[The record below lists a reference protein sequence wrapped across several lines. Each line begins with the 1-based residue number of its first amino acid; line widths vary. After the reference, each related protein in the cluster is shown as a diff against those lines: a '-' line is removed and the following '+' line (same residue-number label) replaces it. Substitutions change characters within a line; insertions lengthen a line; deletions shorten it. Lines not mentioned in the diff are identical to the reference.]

1 MKKHLLVLS
10 SALFLAWTCSSDT
23 AQKKVQKEK
32 TIMAKIEPE
41 KEPAASNEKMEPG
54 QPEPDEPATAKE
66 QAAASSKTALENR
79 DPETRMNRLSFSQS
93 PYLLQ
98 HKNNPVD
105 WYPWGN
111 EAFQKAKA
119 ENKPIFLSIG
129 YSTCHWCH
137 VMEHESFEDDDV
149 ASLMNASFVSIKV
162 DREEMPEVDHLYMSV
177 CQAMTGR
184 GGWPLTIIMTP
195 DKEPFFAGTYF
206 PKNSRG
212 QRPGMMELIPGMA
225 NAWKSKQ
232 GDIQNTIQR
241 VRKYLTSVNNSK
253 LGPFWNQTIL
263 SEAYGQYVNRFDD
276 QYGGFGRAPKFPS
289 PHNLIY
295 LLRYHHIFKDPA
307 ALSMVETTLQWMRLG
322 GIFDHIGLGFHRY
335 STDNRWFLPHFEK
348 MLYDQAM
355 LSMAYLE
362 AYQVTGKTEYADIA
376 REIFTYVLRDM
387 TDPKGGFYSAE
398 DADSEGEEGKFY
410 VWNND
415 EIIELLGPENGAK
428 FFKIFGFSPSG
439 NFKDEA
445 TGQASKNNIP
455 YLPRSLQDLAKNMNM
470 SLNQLTS
477 FIDQQRQILFNH
489 REKRIHPLKD
499 DKILTDWNGLMI
511 AALALGASVLN
522 DGTYKKAAEKAA
534 HFLLKNLKDKN
545 GKLMKRYRQGVAG
558 IPPHLDDYAFMVWGL
573 LNLYEATFDPYYL
586 NSAVE
591 LGETMV
597 TDFADEKG
605 GAFFIGP
612 DYAEKLMVRAKDS
625 YDGAIPSGN
634 SVAAMDCI
642 RLARFTGNSRWTELA
657 DNIFRSFSDITKRA
671 PTGHA
676 YMLSA
681 FLFDQKN
688 PKEIV
693 LAGKKG
699 EPETAAI
706 LRTIQEHYT
715 PHRVILFKDM
725 SNPKILEKAAPWIQ
739 SHLMKENK
747 PTIYVCENFAC
758 QQPTTDILTAL
769 GYMDK

>member
-1 MKKHLLVLS
+1 
-10 SALFLAWTCSSDT
+10 
-23 AQKKVQKEK
+23 
-32 TIMAKIEPE
+32 MAETESE
-41 KEPAASNEKMEPG
+41 KEPASAIQKKLESG
-54 QPEPDEPATAKE
+54 QPEPDEPATAEEPAAVSSITAPENKE
-66 QAAASSKTALENR
+66 
-79 DPETRMNRLSFSQS
+79 PETHVNRLSFSQS

-105 WYPWGN
+105 WYPWGD
-111 EAFQKAKA
+111 EAFQKAKD

-137 VMEHESFEDDDV
+137 VMEHESFEDEEV
-149 ASLMNASFVSIKV
+149 AALMNTSFVSIKV

-177 CQAMTGR
+177 CQAMTGS

-241 VRKYLTSVNNSK
+241 VREYLTSVNNRK
-253 LGPFWNQTIL
+253 LGAYWKESIL
-263 SEAYGQYVNRFDD
+263 NDAYGEYLKRFDE

-295 LLRYHHIFKDPA
+295 LLRYNHIFKEPA
-307 ALSMVETTLQWMRLG
+307 ALNMVETTLHWMRLG
-322 GIFDHIGLGFHRY
+322 GVFDHVGLGFHRY
-335 STDNRWFLPHFEK
+335 STDKRWFLPHFEK

-362 AYQVTGKTEYADIA
+362 AYQVTGKTEYADVA

-387 TDPKGGFYSAE
+387 TDAKGGFYSAE

-410 VWNND
+410 VWSNN
-415 EIIELLGPENGAK
+415 EIIELLGQENGKK
-428 FFKIFGFSPSG
+428 FLKIFGFSPKG
-439 NFKDEA
+439 NFRDEA
-445 TGQASKNNIP
+445 TGHSSGNNIP
-455 YLPRSLQDLAKNMNM
+455 YLPQVLPDIAKKMNM
-470 SLNQLTS
+470 SFDQLTS
-477 FIDQQRQILFNH
+477 FIEQQRQILFDN
-489 REKRIHPLKD
+489 REQRIHPLKD

-511 AALALGASVLN
+511 AALALGGAVL
-522 DGTYKKAAEKAA
+522 DDDIYIKAAEKAA
-534 HFLLKNLKDKN
+534 RFLLANLKDKN
-545 GKLMKRYRQGVAG
+545 GRLMKRYRQGVAG
-558 IPPHLDDYAFMVWGL
+558 IPPHLDDYAFMIWGL
-573 LNLYEATFDPYYL
+573 LNLYEATFDPFYL
-586 NSAVE
+586 NSALE

-612 DYAEKLMVRAKDS
+612 DNAEKLMVRAKDS

-642 RLARFTGNSRWTELA
+642 RLARFTGDSKWTELA
-657 DNIFRSFSDITKRA
+657 DNIFRSFSNIANRA

-681 FLFDQKN
+681 FMFDQKK
-688 PKEIV
+688 PKEIILV
-693 LAGKKG
+693 GKKG

-706 LRTIQEHYT
+706 LRSIQEHYT

-725 SNPKILEKAAPWIQ
+725 SSPGTLEKAAPWIQ
-739 SHLMKENK
+739 SHLMKDNK

-758 QQPTTDILTAL
+758 QQPTTDIGTAL